1 MYNTVIENLDLA
13 YNDINSRIGN
23 YVMDYKQAID
33 TFIKEHNLDKDVA
46 VIANGKEIRGVLR
59 VNTNNVINVRMPY
72 SVDFYP
78 YKKDGTVSLQRRVLP
93 GFYVTCAPSEYFN
106 KLLENY
112 KPVE

>member
-1 MYNTVIENLDLA
+1 MYNTLIENLDLA

-23 YVMDYKQAID
+23 YVLYYKQAID
-33 TFIKEHNLDKDVA
+33 AFIKEHNLDKDVA

-59 VNTNNVINVRMPY
+59 VNANNATNVRMPY

-78 YKKDGTVSLQRRVLP
+78 YNKNGTVSLQRRVLP
-93 GFYVTCAPSEYFN
+93 VFYATCAPSEYFT